1 MRWGRKKEKL
11 GDKGA
16 PFHVLL
22 ARVFGSATH
31 FMIAVTP
38 RIKRMSSVSGPEHSH
53 PREWLWD

>member
-16 PFHVLL
+16 PFHFLL

-38 RIKRMSSVSGPEHSH
+38 QDQENEF
-53 PREWLWD
+53 REWA